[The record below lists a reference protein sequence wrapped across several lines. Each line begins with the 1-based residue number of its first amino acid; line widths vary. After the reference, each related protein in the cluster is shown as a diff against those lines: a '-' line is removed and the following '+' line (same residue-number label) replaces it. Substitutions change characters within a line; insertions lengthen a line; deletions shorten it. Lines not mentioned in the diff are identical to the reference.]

1 MQKVGK
7 SVDLIDKKI
16 LFYLQS
22 QARISMTELGRLVGL
37 SQPAVTERVR
47 RLEEKGVIE
56 EYRTILSPEKIGR
69 HATAYLLFQTRDCN
83 AFLDFC
89 RTSPEVIECH
99 RISGEH
105 NYLLKIMTDSM
116 HALEEFGNRC
126 NKYGTHT
133 ILIVMS
139 SPIDHKFF
147 IPSPDEEAAS
157 PADRKKSG

>member
-1 MQKVGK
+1 
-7 SVDLIDKKI
+7 VDPIDIKI

-22 QARISMTELGRLVGL
+22 QARISMTELGRHVGL
-37 SQPAVTERVR
+37 SQPAVTERVK

-56 EYRTILSPEKIGR
+56 QYRTIISPEKIGK
-69 HATAYLLFQTRDCN
+69 HTTAYFLFQTRDCT

-105 NYLLKIMTDSM
+105 NYLLKVMTDSM

-126 NKYGTHT
+126 NKYGIYT

-147 IPSPDEEAAS
+147 IDSPEDAVAPAA
-157 PADRKKSG
+157 RK

>member
-1 MQKVGK
+1 M
-7 SVDLIDKKI
+7 DYIDRKI
-16 LFYLQS
+16 LYYLQG

-37 SQPAVTERVR
+37 SQPAVTERVK
-47 RLEEKGVIE
+47 RLEDKGVIE
-56 EYRTILSPEKIGR
+56 QYRTVISPEKIGK
-69 HATAYLLFQTRDCN
+69 HATAYLLFQTRECG

-89 RTSPEVIECH
+89 RAAPEVVECH

-116 HALEEFGNRC
+116 HALEEFGNRA

-147 IPSPDEEAAS
+147 IPSPQEEV
-157 PADRKKSG
+157 PIAD